1 MIVPPNFSDKKIT
14 DLFHKDIRPN
24 DHINY
29 LNNFKNGYSISIY
42 VDTIDPGILLSF
54 YHNSYRLGVI
64 RYYCS
69 INPNKLGYNI
79 NNAEYVLSEI
89 FLLESKHLPTTYDL
103 KTVSQTRFREWLMD
117 TPEYSEWSIWNM
129 V

>member
-29 LNNFKNGYSISIY
+29 LNNFKNG
-42 VDTIDPGILLSF
+42 
-54 YHNSYRLGVI
+54 
-64 RYYCS
+64 
-69 INPNKLGYNI
+69 
-79 NNAEYVLSEI
+79 
-89 FLLESKHLPTTYDL
+89 PTTYDL